1 MLILSSR
8 FDFAL
13 AHFCSS
19 KVVDFDLGKN
29 RNQQNFVRIKYLSE
43 TKLTASTMKQDWN
56 KNLKKVKKIAGFN
69 RTENIQSFKANPLFP
84 RNGLT
89 VNGNKFWGRG

>member
-43 TKLTASTMKQDWN
+43 TKLTASTMKQD
-56 KNLKKVKKIAGFN
+56 
-69 RTENIQSFKANPLFP
+69 
-84 RNGLT
+84 
-89 VNGNKFWGRG
+89 